1 MVAER
6 VIHFRKPV
14 GRASVAAR
22 MRDVLKEEVHAL
34 RDEASRDAL
43 FMRDPAARL
52 RESAIRDGRFHDYQ
66 DAVALLARVERMRRR
81 GDGGRAA

>member
-1 MVAER
+1 MVAEVLQMR
-6 VIHFRKPV
+6 RPV

-34 RDEASRDAL
+34 RAEASEDAW
-43 FMRDPAARL
+43 FMRDPASRL
-52 RESAIRDGRFHDYQ
+52 RESAIRDGRLSDYA
-66 DAVALLARVERMRRR
+66 DATALLARVERMRRR